1 VNDVVFFF
9 DGWAPIL
16 RIVLMGVSGYVTLLL
31 LLRVSG
37 QRTLSQMTPFDM
49 VITVTIGSAFGRVL
63 TAKEVSVAE
72 VVTVFAVLVALQW
85 LVVLVRSRV
94 PALGRV
100 LVAEPAL
107 LYHAGEYNQRALRR
121 HRVDQSELE
130 TIVRQQGLGSIAEA
144 RAVILEPD
152 GKFAVISPS
161 QVGDGSALDRFVNP

>member
-1 VNDVVFFF
+1 VNDVVFFY
-9 DGWAPIL
+9 DGLAPIA
-16 RIVLMGVSGYVTLLL
+16 RIVLIGATGYVALLL
-31 LLRVSG
+31 LLRVAG

-63 TAKEVSVAE
+63 TAQEVAVAE

-94 PALGRV
+94 PQLGRL

-107 LYHAGEYNQRALRR
+107 LYHDGEFNRRAMRR
-121 HRVDQSELE
+121 HRISQSDLQ
-130 TIVRQQGLGSIAEA
+130 TIVREQGLGAVSEA
-144 RAVILEPD
+144 QAIVLEPD

-161 QVGDGSALDRFVNP
+161 QMGDGSALEPLVSP